1 MLLFIFFLL
10 EININIFACKWVMHV
25 FHFSILTKPLIHTI
39 LKMRKYKIIG
49 FLTLAVVLI
58 FVGDYVYDMHINHN
72 FETIT
77 EGKVYKSGVIPP
89 DELESYI
96 TKYHIKSVVDLRF
109 PGTGDTINN
118 PEIPAELIAEKNAV
132 EKIKGV
138 NYFNN
143 GSDQVPKPENLN
155 LFFKI
160 MDNPANYPVLIHC
173 YHGIGRA
180 EMYSAIYRI
189 EYEGFTNEKARSGV
203 RTLIKWSSFDDGK
216 PKGEFLKNYIS
227 RKELQANKK

>member
-1 MLLFIFFLL
+1 MTKNKKRIG
-10 EININIFACKWVMHV
+10 
-25 FHFSILTKPLIHTI
+25 FSILAI
-39 LKMRKYKIIG
+39 
-49 FLTLAVVLI
+49 VLVL
-58 FVGDYVYDMHINHN
+58 VGKYVYDMNINHN

-109 PGTGDTINN
+109 PGTGDEANN
-118 PEIPAELIAEKNAV
+118 PEIPAELTAEKQAIA
-132 EKIKGV
+132 KIKGV

-143 GSDQVPKPENLN
+143 GSDQVPKSENLN
-155 LFFKI
+155 TFFKI

-173 YHGIGRA
+173 YHGVGRA

-189 EYEGFTNEKARSGV
+189 EYENFTNEEARNGV
-203 RTLIKWSSFDDGK
+203 RTILKWSSFDDGK
-216 PKGEFLKNYIS
+216 PKGEYLKAYRS
-227 RKELQANKK
+227 RKQLAEEKK